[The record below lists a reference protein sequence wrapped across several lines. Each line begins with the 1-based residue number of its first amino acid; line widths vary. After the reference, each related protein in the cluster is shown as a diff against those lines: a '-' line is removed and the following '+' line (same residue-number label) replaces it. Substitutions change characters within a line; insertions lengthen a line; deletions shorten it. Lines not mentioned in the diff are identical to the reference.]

1 MKKKLMATLAAICS
15 MFLAAGTV
23 AGIPASAESGT
34 PVNMDGNWIET
45 GGFCPHDGADA
56 RRAQHRYYLL

>member
-45 GGFCPHDGADA
+45 GGGWS
-56 RRAQHRYYLL
+56 